1 MTDMMWK
8 TFQQVAHR
16 CPGLDATRTQLTCRL
31 YMDGY
36 SEADA
41 LTGLVNENSWH
52 KVMDNIGEEFTYGKD
67 VELEIMDVNH
77 AISSAVIMLQGAM
90 KL

>member
-8 TFQQVAHR
+8 TFQQV
-16 CPGLDATRTQLTCRL
+16 GLDATCAWLAYRL
-31 YMDGY
+31 YVDGY

-41 LTGLVNENSWH
+41 LTGLVNENGWH
-52 KVMDNIGEEFTYGKD
+52 KVMDDIREEFTHGDD

-77 AISSAVIMLQGAM
+77 AVSSAAILLQGAAYEIITH
-90 KL
+90 